1 MKRKFKFLALSSL
14 FVLSSLGVTMLS
26 NHSIAKIASAEESTL
41 FSKKTLYSNNWD
53 NIIANDASELW
64 AVDRTFACEVSTA
77 SVKTVTHN
85 TKKGLEV
92 TLQGNQQIHTLGNLL
107 GDGGLSK
114 CVVGEKYT
122 FQLYIDASLAD
133 GADLAIQ
140 LQFDNW
146 TGVAINNGVVRIF
159 NGATVTRASY
169 ENNIL
174 SFDFI
179 ATSDPSKAYAKIT
192 TGNAQ
197 EGNTVFMDD
206 FLIYQDIKP
215 ANYVVFA
222 NNFDNLEVGAT
233 SAPNVLPAEGSSLNV
248 AQTDNGNKYVR
259 FQGDI
264 TTDLYRKF
272 YLHQL
277 NNTNPN
283 TIQSDNRYR
292 LSFDVIGD
300 GWDEFS
306 INLDES
312 HFAAGFNKETLT
324 SISDFTNVHKASM
337 INRHVTF
344 EYTPSTSYNEKFY
357 MNLYFVIKGYENSQ
371 LDFGIDNIQIEKMNI
386 IPDTNV
392 FANNFDN
399 LETGATS
406 APNVLPAEGSSLN
419 VAQTDNGNKYVR
431 FQGDITTDLYRKF
444 YLHQLNNTNP
454 NTIQSDNRY
463 RLSFDVIG
471 DGWDEF
477 SINLDES
484 HFAAGF
490 NKETLTSISDFTNV
504 HKASMINRHVTF
516 EYTPSTS
523 YNEKFYMNLYFVIKG
538 YENSQLDFGID
549 NIQIDLVGS
558 MPVFDAVDTIKIET
572 NGDITSLLNATL
584 TYPNGD
590 VREVTEKEMRY
601 DLSSIDLTT
610 AGDHYLYTYIVDEMG
625 YRYEDAV
632 RVHVHGWKEKTVITA
647 PTYFESGTSVFECSC
662 GDTKTMEVPP
672 LVGHVVEF
680 VNEWHTLRVN
690 GSICE
695 MLEPANVDKL
705 NKMIAKY
712 ESYSDDEKAAIAS
725 ATDIEGVT
733 IGETIE
739 YLKTLLNY
747 KETEKSDSRSV
758 IITAIDNNQAN
769 VIVLFTILGFIP
781 IVCYIVAL
789 KKKKAN

>member
-26 NHSIAKIASAEESTL
+26 NHSVAKIASAEESTL

-92 TLQGNQQIHTLGNLL
+92 TLQGNEQYHTLGNLL

-222 NNFDNLEVGAT
+222 NDFDNLEVGAT
-233 SAPNVLPAEGSSLNV
+233 SVPNILPAKSSLNV
-248 AQTDNGNKYVR
+248 AQTANGNKYIR
-259 FQGDI
+259 FQGDV
-264 TTDLYRKF
+264 TTDLDRTF

-277 NNTNPN
+277 NDTNPN

-306 INLDES
+306 INLDEA
-312 HFAAGFNKETLT
+312 HFAARFNKDTLT
-324 SISDFTNVHKASM
+324 SISDFANVHKASM
-337 INRHVTF
+337 INRHVTL
-344 EYTPSTSYNEKFY
+344 EYTPSTSYN
-357 MNLYFVIKGYENSQ
+357 
-371 LDFGIDNIQIEKMNI
+371 
-386 IPDTNV
+386 
-392 FANNFDN
+392 
-399 LETGATS
+399 
-406 APNVLPAEGSSLN
+406 PN
-419 VAQTDNGNKYVR
+419 Y
-431 FQGDITTDLYRKF
+431 
-444 YLHQLNNTNP
+444 
-454 NTIQSDNRY
+454 
-463 RLSFDVIG
+463 
-471 DGWDEF
+471 
-477 SINLDES
+477 
-484 HFAAGF
+484 
-490 NKETLTSISDFTNV
+490 
-504 HKASMINRHVTF
+504 
-516 EYTPSTS
+516 
-523 YNEKFYMNLYFVIKG
+523 YMNLYFVIKG

-584 TYPNGD
+584 TYLNGD

-712 ESYSDDEKAAIAS
+712 ESYSDDERAAIAS

-769 VIVLFTILGFIP
+769 VIVLFAILGFIP
-781 IVCYIVAL
+781 IVYYIIAL

>member
-14 FVLSSLGVTMLS
+14 FILSSLGVTMLS
-26 NHSIAKIASAEESTL
+26 NHSIAKIATAEESTL

-53 NIIANDASELW
+53 NITANDASELW

-92 TLQGNQQIHTLGNLL
+92 TLQGNQQYHTLGNLL

-222 NNFDNLEVGAT
+222 NDFDNLEAGAT
-233 SAPNVLPAEGSSLNV
+233 SVPNILPSNSSLNV

-264 TTDLYRKF
+264 TTDLYRNF

-312 HFAAGFNKETLT
+312 HFAAGFNKDTLT

-337 INRHVTF
+337 INRHVTL
-344 EYTPSTSYNEKFY
+344 EYTPSTSYNQNY
-357 MNLYFVIKGYENSQ
+357 
-371 LDFGIDNIQIEKMNI
+371 
-386 IPDTNV
+386 
-392 FANNFDN
+392 
-399 LETGATS
+399 
-406 APNVLPAEGSSLN
+406 
-419 VAQTDNGNKYVR
+419 
-431 FQGDITTDLYRKF
+431 
-444 YLHQLNNTNP
+444 
-454 NTIQSDNRY
+454 
-463 RLSFDVIG
+463 
-471 DGWDEF
+471 
-477 SINLDES
+477 
-484 HFAAGF
+484 
-490 NKETLTSISDFTNV
+490 
-504 HKASMINRHVTF
+504 
-516 EYTPSTS
+516 
-523 YNEKFYMNLYFVIKG
+523 YMNLYFVIKG

-558 MPVFDAVDTIKIET
+558 MPVFDAVDTIKVET
-572 NGDITSLLNATL
+572 DGDITSLLNATL

-647 PTYFESGTSVFECSC
+647 PTYFESGTSIFECSC

-680 VNEWHTLRVN
+680 VNEWHSLRVN

-705 NKMIAKY
+705 NEMIAKY
-712 ESYSDDEKAAIAS
+712 ESYSDDERAAIAS

-739 YLKTLLNY
+739 YLKTLLNH

-758 IITAIDNNQAN
+758 IITAIDNNQTN
-769 VIVLFTILGFIP
+769 VIVLFAILGFIP
-781 IVCYIVAL
+781 IGYYVIAL
-789 KKKKAN
+789 KKRKTN

>member
-53 NIIANDASELW
+53 NITANDASELW

-92 TLQGNQQIHTLGNLL
+92 TLQGNQQYHTLGNLL

-159 NGATVTRASY
+159 NGATVTRANY

-222 NNFDNLEVGAT
+222 NDFDNLEVGAT
-233 SAPNVLPAEGSSLNV
+233 SVPNILPSNSSLNV

-259 FQGDI
+259 FQGDV
-264 TTDLYRKF
+264 TTDLYRTF
-272 YLHQL
+272 YLYQL
-277 NNTNPN
+277 NETNPN

-312 HFAAGFNKETLT
+312 HFAAGFNKDTLT

-337 INRHVTF
+337 VNRHVTL
-344 EYTPSTSYNEKFY
+344 EYTPSTSYN
-357 MNLYFVIKGYENSQ
+357 
-371 LDFGIDNIQIEKMNI
+371 
-386 IPDTNV
+386 
-392 FANNFDN
+392 
-399 LETGATS
+399 
-406 APNVLPAEGSSLN
+406 PN
-419 VAQTDNGNKYVR
+419 Y
-431 FQGDITTDLYRKF
+431 
-444 YLHQLNNTNP
+444 
-454 NTIQSDNRY
+454 
-463 RLSFDVIG
+463 
-471 DGWDEF
+471 
-477 SINLDES
+477 
-484 HFAAGF
+484 
-490 NKETLTSISDFTNV
+490 
-504 HKASMINRHVTF
+504 
-516 EYTPSTS
+516 
-523 YNEKFYMNLYFVIKG
+523 YMNLYFVIKG

-558 MPVFDAVDTIKIET
+558 MPVFDAVDTIKVET
-572 NGDITSLLNATL
+572 DGDITSLLNATL

-610 AGDHYLYTYIVDEMG
+610 AGDHYLYTYIVDEIG

-647 PTYFESGTSVFECSC
+647 PTYFESGTSIFECSC

-672 LVGHVVEF
+672 LVGNVVEF
-680 VNEWHTLRVN
+680 VNEWHSLRVN

-695 MLEPANVDKL
+695 MLEPENVDKL

-712 ESYSDDEKAAIAS
+712 ESYSDDERAAIAS

-739 YLKTLLNY
+739 YLKTLLNH

-758 IITAIDNNQAN
+758 IITAIDNNQTN
-769 VIVLFTILGFIP
+769 VIVLFAILGFIP
-781 IVCYIVAL
+781 IAYYVIAL
-789 KKKKAN
+789 KKRKTN

>member
-14 FVLSSLGVTMLS
+14 FILSSLGVTMLS

-53 NIIANDASELW
+53 NITANDASELW

-92 TLQGNQQIHTLGNLL
+92 TLQGNQQYHTLGNLL

-179 ATSDPSKAYAKIT
+179 ATSDASKAYAKIT

-222 NNFDNLEVGAT
+222 NDFDNLEVGAT
-233 SAPNVLPAEGSSLNV
+233 SVPNILPSNSSLNV

-264 TTDLYRKF
+264 TTDLYRTF
-272 YLHQL
+272 YLYQL
-277 NNTNPN
+277 NETNPN

-337 INRHVTF
+337 INRHVTL
-344 EYTPSTSYNEKFY
+344 EYTPSTSYN
-357 MNLYFVIKGYENSQ
+357 
-371 LDFGIDNIQIEKMNI
+371 
-386 IPDTNV
+386 
-392 FANNFDN
+392 
-399 LETGATS
+399 
-406 APNVLPAEGSSLN
+406 PN
-419 VAQTDNGNKYVR
+419 Y
-431 FQGDITTDLYRKF
+431 
-444 YLHQLNNTNP
+444 
-454 NTIQSDNRY
+454 
-463 RLSFDVIG
+463 
-471 DGWDEF
+471 
-477 SINLDES
+477 
-484 HFAAGF
+484 
-490 NKETLTSISDFTNV
+490 
-504 HKASMINRHVTF
+504 
-516 EYTPSTS
+516 
-523 YNEKFYMNLYFVIKG
+523 YMNLYFVIKG

-558 MPVFDAVDTIKIET
+558 MPVFDAVDTIKVET
-572 NGDITSLLNATL
+572 DGDITSLLNATL

-647 PTYFESGTSVFECSC
+647 PTYFESGTSIFECSC

-672 LVGHVVEF
+672 LVGNVVEF
-680 VNEWHTLRVN
+680 VNEWHSLRVN

-695 MLEPANVDKL
+695 MLEPENVDKL

-712 ESYSDDEKAAIAS
+712 ESYSDDERAAIAS

-739 YLKTLLNY
+739 YLKTLLNH

-758 IITAIDNNQAN
+758 IITAIDNNQTN
-769 VIVLFTILGFIP
+769 VIVLFAILGFIP
-781 IVCYIVAL
+781 IAYYVIAL
-789 KKKKAN
+789 KKRKTN

>member
-26 NHSIAKIASAEESTL
+26 NHPVAKIANAEESTL

-77 SVKTVTHN
+77 SVKTITHN

-233 SAPNVLPAEGSSLNV
+233 SVTNILPAKSSLNV
-248 AQTDNGNKYVR
+248 AQTPNGNKYVR

-264 TTDLYRKF
+264 TTDLYRNF

-306 INLDES
+306 INLDEA
-312 HFAAGFNKETLT
+312 HFAAGFNKDTLT

-337 INRHVTF
+337 VNRHVTL
-344 EYTPSTSYNEKFY
+344 EYTPSTSYNQNY
-357 MNLYFVIKGYENSQ
+357 
-371 LDFGIDNIQIEKMNI
+371 
-386 IPDTNV
+386 
-392 FANNFDN
+392 
-399 LETGATS
+399 
-406 APNVLPAEGSSLN
+406 
-419 VAQTDNGNKYVR
+419 
-431 FQGDITTDLYRKF
+431 
-444 YLHQLNNTNP
+444 
-454 NTIQSDNRY
+454 
-463 RLSFDVIG
+463 
-471 DGWDEF
+471 
-477 SINLDES
+477 
-484 HFAAGF
+484 
-490 NKETLTSISDFTNV
+490 
-504 HKASMINRHVTF
+504 
-516 EYTPSTS
+516 
-523 YNEKFYMNLYFVIKG
+523 YMNLYFVIKG

-558 MPVFDAVDTIKIET
+558 MPVFDAVDTIKVET
-572 NGDITSLLNATL
+572 DGDITSLLNATL

-695 MLEPANVDKL
+695 MLEPGNVDKL

-712 ESYSDDEKAAIAS
+712 ESYSDDERAAIAS

-769 VIVLFTILGFIP
+769 VIVLFAILGFIP
-781 IVCYIVAL
+781 IVYYIVAL

>member
-26 NHSIAKIASAEESTL
+26 NHPVAKIANAEESTL

-64 AVDRTFACEVSTA
+64 AADRTFACEVSTA
-77 SVKTVTHN
+77 SVKTITHN

-92 TLQGNQQIHTLGNLL
+92 TLQGNEQYHTLGNLL

-222 NNFDNLEVGAT
+222 NDFDNLEVGAT
-233 SAPNVLPAEGSSLNV
+233 SVPNILPAKSSLNV
-248 AQTDNGNKYVR
+248 AQTANGNKYVR

-264 TTDLYRKF
+264 TTDLDRNF
-272 YLHQL
+272 YLYQL
-277 NNTNPN
+277 NDTNPN

-312 HFAAGFNKETLT
+312 HFAAGFNKETLI

-337 INRHVTF
+337 VNRHVTL
-344 EYTPSTSYNEKFY
+344 EYTPSTSYNQNY
-357 MNLYFVIKGYENSQ
+357 
-371 LDFGIDNIQIEKMNI
+371 
-386 IPDTNV
+386 
-392 FANNFDN
+392 
-399 LETGATS
+399 
-406 APNVLPAEGSSLN
+406 
-419 VAQTDNGNKYVR
+419 
-431 FQGDITTDLYRKF
+431 
-444 YLHQLNNTNP
+444 
-454 NTIQSDNRY
+454 
-463 RLSFDVIG
+463 
-471 DGWDEF
+471 
-477 SINLDES
+477 
-484 HFAAGF
+484 
-490 NKETLTSISDFTNV
+490 
-504 HKASMINRHVTF
+504 
-516 EYTPSTS
+516 
-523 YNEKFYMNLYFVIKG
+523 YMNLYFVIKG

-549 NIQIDLVGS
+549 NIQIDLLGS

-601 DLSSIDLTT
+601 DLSSIDLAI
-610 AGDHYLYTYIVDEMG
+610 AGDHYLYTHIVDEMG

-712 ESYSDDEKAAIAS
+712 ESYSDDERAAIAS

-769 VIVLFTILGFIP
+769 VIVLFAILGFIP
-781 IVCYIVAL
+781 IVYYIVAL

>member
-14 FVLSSLGVTMLS
+14 FILSSLGVTMLS

-53 NIIANDASELW
+53 NITANDASELW
-64 AVDRTFACEVSTA
+64 ALDRTFACEVSTA

-85 TKKGLEV
+85 TKTGLEV
-92 TLQGNQQIHTLGNLL
+92 TLQGNQQYHTLGNLL

-192 TGNAQ
+192 TENAQ
-197 EGNTVFMDD
+197 ESNTVFMDD

-222 NNFDNLEVGAT
+222 NDFDNLEVGAT
-233 SAPNVLPAEGSSLNV
+233 SVPNILPSNSSLNV

-264 TTDLYRKF
+264 TTDLYRNF
-272 YLHQL
+272 YLYQL
-277 NNTNPN
+277 NDTNPN

-312 HFAAGFNKETLT
+312 HFAAGFNKDTLT

-337 INRHVTF
+337 INRHVTL
-344 EYTPSTSYNEKFY
+344 EYTPSTSYN
-357 MNLYFVIKGYENSQ
+357 
-371 LDFGIDNIQIEKMNI
+371 
-386 IPDTNV
+386 
-392 FANNFDN
+392 AN
-399 LETGATS
+399 
-406 APNVLPAEGSSLN
+406 
-419 VAQTDNGNKYVR
+419 Y
-431 FQGDITTDLYRKF
+431 
-444 YLHQLNNTNP
+444 
-454 NTIQSDNRY
+454 
-463 RLSFDVIG
+463 
-471 DGWDEF
+471 
-477 SINLDES
+477 
-484 HFAAGF
+484 
-490 NKETLTSISDFTNV
+490 
-504 HKASMINRHVTF
+504 
-516 EYTPSTS
+516 
-523 YNEKFYMNLYFVIKG
+523 YMNLYFVIKG

-558 MPVFDAVDTIKIET
+558 MPVFDAVDTIKVET
-572 NGDITSLLNATL
+572 DGDIASLLNATL

-695 MLEPANVDKL
+695 MLEPGNVDKL

-712 ESYSDDEKAAIAS
+712 ESYSDDERAAIAS

-739 YLKTLLNY
+739 YLKTLLNN

-769 VIVLFTILGFIP
+769 VIVLFAILGFIP
-781 IVCYIVAL
+781 IAYYVIAL
-789 KKKKAN
+789 KKRKTN

>member
-14 FVLSSLGVTMLS
+14 FILSSLGVTMLS
-26 NHSIAKIASAEESTL
+26 NHSVAKIASAEESTL

-53 NIIANDASELW
+53 NITANDASELW

-92 TLQGNQQIHTLGNLL
+92 TLQGNQQYHTLGNLL

-222 NNFDNLEVGAT
+222 NDFDKLEVGAT
-233 SAPNVLPAEGSSLNV
+233 SVPNILPANSSLNV

-259 FQGDI
+259 FQGDV
-264 TTDLYRKF
+264 TTDLYRTF
-272 YLHQL
+272 YLYQL
-277 NNTNPN
+277 NETNPN

-312 HFAAGFNKETLT
+312 HFAAGFNKDTLT

-337 INRHVTF
+337 VNRHVTL
-344 EYTPSTSYNEKFY
+344 EYTPSTSYN
-357 MNLYFVIKGYENSQ
+357 
-371 LDFGIDNIQIEKMNI
+371 
-386 IPDTNV
+386 
-392 FANNFDN
+392 AN
-399 LETGATS
+399 
-406 APNVLPAEGSSLN
+406 
-419 VAQTDNGNKYVR
+419 Y
-431 FQGDITTDLYRKF
+431 
-444 YLHQLNNTNP
+444 
-454 NTIQSDNRY
+454 
-463 RLSFDVIG
+463 
-471 DGWDEF
+471 
-477 SINLDES
+477 
-484 HFAAGF
+484 
-490 NKETLTSISDFTNV
+490 
-504 HKASMINRHVTF
+504 
-516 EYTPSTS
+516 
-523 YNEKFYMNLYFVIKG
+523 YMNLYFVIKG

-558 MPVFDAVDTIKIET
+558 MPVFDAVDTIKVET
-572 NGDITSLLNATL
+572 DGDITSLLNATL

-647 PTYFESGTSVFECSC
+647 PTYFESGTSIFECSC

-680 VNEWHTLRVN
+680 VNEWHSLRVN

-712 ESYSDDEKAAIAS
+712 ESYNDDERAAIAS

-739 YLKTLLNY
+739 YLKTLLNH

-758 IITAIDNNQAN
+758 IITAIDNNQTN
-769 VIVLFTILGFIP
+769 VIVLFAILGFIP
-781 IVCYIVAL
+781 IGYYVIAL
-789 KKKKAN
+789 KKRKTN

>member
-14 FVLSSLGVTMLS
+14 FILSSLGVTMLS
-26 NHSIAKIASAEESTL
+26 NHSVAKIASAEESTL

-53 NIIANDASELW
+53 NITANDASELW

-92 TLQGNQQIHTLGNLL
+92 TLQGNQQYHTLGNLL

-146 TGVAINNGVVRIF
+146 TGVAINNGAVRIF

-222 NNFDNLEVGAT
+222 NNFDDLEVGAT

-272 YLHQL
+272 YLHQF
-277 NNTNPN
+277 NDTNPN

-337 INRHVTF
+337 VNRHVTF
-344 EYTPSTSYNEKFY
+344 EYTPSTSYNSAFY
-357 MNLYFVIKGYENSQ
+357 MNLYFVIKGY
-371 LDFGIDNIQIEKMNI
+371 
-386 IPDTNV
+386 
-392 FANNFDN
+392 A
-399 LETGATS
+399 
-406 APNVLPAEGSSLN
+406 
-419 VAQTDNGNKYVR
+419 
-431 FQGDITTDLYRKF
+431 
-444 YLHQLNNTNP
+444 
-454 NTIQSDNRY
+454 
-463 RLSFDVIG
+463 
-471 DGWDEF
+471 
-477 SINLDES
+477 
-484 HFAAGF
+484 
-490 NKETLTSISDFTNV
+490 
-504 HKASMINRHVTF
+504 
-516 EYTPSTS
+516 
-523 YNEKFYMNLYFVIKG
+523 
-538 YENSQLDFGID
+538 NSQLDFGID

-558 MPVFDAVDTIKIET
+558 MPVFDAVDTIKVET
-572 NGDITSLLNATL
+572 DRDIASLLNATL

-712 ESYSDDEKAAIAS
+712 ESYNDDERAAIAS

-739 YLKTLLNY
+739 YLKTLLNH

-758 IITAIDNNQAN
+758 IITAIDNNQTN
-769 VIVLFTILGFIP
+769 VIVLFAILGFIP
-781 IVCYIVAL
+781 IVYYIVAL
-789 KKKKAN
+789 KKRKTN

>member
-14 FVLSSLGVTMLS
+14 FILSSLGVTMLS

-53 NIIANDASELW
+53 NITANDASELW

-92 TLQGNQQIHTLGNLL
+92 TLQGNQQYHTLGNLL

-222 NNFDNLEVGAT
+222 NDFDNLEVGAT
-233 SAPNVLPAEGSSLNV
+233 SVPNILPSNSSLNV

-259 FQGDI
+259 FQGDV
-264 TTDLYRKF
+264 TTDLYRTF
-272 YLHQL
+272 YLYQL
-277 NNTNPN
+277 NDTNPN

-312 HFAAGFNKETLT
+312 HFAAGFNKDTLT

-337 INRHVTF
+337 VNRHVTL
-344 EYTPSTSYNEKFY
+344 EYTPSTSYN
-357 MNLYFVIKGYENSQ
+357 
-371 LDFGIDNIQIEKMNI
+371 
-386 IPDTNV
+386 
-392 FANNFDN
+392 AN
-399 LETGATS
+399 
-406 APNVLPAEGSSLN
+406 
-419 VAQTDNGNKYVR
+419 Y
-431 FQGDITTDLYRKF
+431 
-444 YLHQLNNTNP
+444 
-454 NTIQSDNRY
+454 
-463 RLSFDVIG
+463 
-471 DGWDEF
+471 
-477 SINLDES
+477 
-484 HFAAGF
+484 
-490 NKETLTSISDFTNV
+490 
-504 HKASMINRHVTF
+504 
-516 EYTPSTS
+516 
-523 YNEKFYMNLYFVIKG
+523 YMNLYFVIKG

-558 MPVFDAVDTIKIET
+558 MPVFDAVDTIKVET
-572 NGDITSLLNATL
+572 DGDIASLLNATL

-647 PTYFESGTSVFECSC
+647 PTYFESGTSIFECSC

-680 VNEWHTLRVN
+680 VNEWHSLRVN

-695 MLEPANVDKL
+695 MLEPENVDKL

-712 ESYSDDEKAAIAS
+712 ESYNDDERAAIAS

-739 YLKTLLNY
+739 YLKTLLNH

-758 IITAIDNNQAN
+758 IITAIDNNQTN
-769 VIVLFTILGFIP
+769 VIVLFAILGFIP
-781 IVCYIVAL
+781 IVYYVIAL
-789 KKKKAN
+789 KKRKTN

>member
-14 FVLSSLGVTMLS
+14 FILSSLGVTMLS

-53 NIIANDASELW
+53 NITANDASELW

-92 TLQGNQQIHTLGNLL
+92 TLQGNQQYHTLGNLL

-179 ATSDPSKAYAKIT
+179 ATSDASKAYAKIT

-222 NNFDNLEVGAT
+222 NDFDNLEVGAT
-233 SAPNVLPAEGSSLNV
+233 SVPNILPSNSSLNV

-259 FQGDI
+259 FQGDV
-264 TTDLYRKF
+264 TTDLYRTF
-272 YLHQL
+272 YLYQL
-277 NNTNPN
+277 NETNPN

-337 INRHVTF
+337 INRHVTL
-344 EYTPSTSYNEKFY
+344 EYTPSTSYNANYY

-371 LDFGIDNIQIEKMNI
+371 LDFGIDNIQIEKTTI

-399 LETGATS
+399 LEAGATS
-406 APNVLPAEGSSLN
+406 VPNILPSNSSLN

-431 FQGDITTDLYRKF
+431 FQGDITTDLYRNF
-444 YLHQLNNTNP
+444 YLYQLNDTNP

-504 HKASMINRHVTF
+504 HKASMINRHVTL

-523 YNEKFYMNLYFVIKG
+523 YNPNYYMNLYFVIKG

-558 MPVFDAVDTIKIET
+558 MPVFDAVDTIKVET
-572 NGDITSLLNATL
+572 DGDITSLLNATL

-647 PTYFESGTSVFECSC
+647 PTYFESGTSIFECSC

-672 LVGHVVEF
+672 LVGNVVEF
-680 VNEWHTLRVN
+680 VNEWHSLRVN

-695 MLEPANVDKL
+695 MLEPENVDKL

-712 ESYSDDEKAAIAS
+712 ESYSDDERAAIAS

-739 YLKTLLNY
+739 YLKTLLNH

-758 IITAIDNNQAN
+758 IITAIDNNQTN
-769 VIVLFTILGFIP
+769 VIVLFAILGFIP
-781 IVCYIVAL
+781 IAYYVIAL
-789 KKKKAN
+789 KKRKTN

>member
-26 NHSIAKIASAEESTL
+26 NHSVAKIANAEESTL

-92 TLQGNQQIHTLGNLL
+92 TLQGNQQYHTLGNLL

-222 NNFDNLEVGAT
+222 NDFDNLEVGAT
-233 SAPNVLPAEGSSLNV
+233 SVPNILPSNSSLNV
-248 AQTDNGNKYVR
+248 AQTANGNKYVR
-259 FQGDI
+259 FQGDV
-264 TTDLYRKF
+264 TTDLYRNF
-272 YLHQL
+272 YLYQL
-277 NNTNPN
+277 NDTNPN
-283 TIQSDNRYR
+283 IIQSDNRYR

-306 INLDES
+306 INLDEA
-312 HFAAGFNKETLT
+312 HFAAGFNKDTLT

-337 INRHVTF
+337 INRHVTL
-344 EYTPSTSYNEKFY
+344 EYTPSTSYNQNYY

-371 LDFGIDNIQIEKMNI
+371 LDFGIDNIQIEKTTI

-392 FANNFDN
+392 FANNFDT

-406 APNVLPAEGSSLN
+406 VPNILPSNSSLN
-419 VAQTDNGNKYVR
+419 VAQTANGNKYVR
-431 FQGDITTDLYRKF
+431 FQGDVTTDLYRNF
-444 YLHQLNNTNP
+444 YLYQLNDTNP
-454 NTIQSDNRY
+454 NIIQSDNRY

-477 SINLDES
+477 SINLDEA

-490 NKETLTSISDFTNV
+490 NKDTLTSISDFTNV
-504 HKASMINRHVTF
+504 HKASMINRHVTL

-523 YNEKFYMNLYFVIKG
+523 YNQNYYMNLYFVIKG

-549 NIQIDLVGS
+549 NIQIDLLGS

-601 DLSSIDLTT
+601 DLSSIDLAI
-610 AGDHYLYTYIVDEMG
+610 AGDHYLYTHIVDEMG

-712 ESYSDDEKAAIAS
+712 ESYSDDERAAIAS

-769 VIVLFTILGFIP
+769 VIVLFAILGFIP
-781 IVCYIVAL
+781 IVYYIVAL

>member
-14 FVLSSLGVTMLS
+14 FILSSLGVTMLS
-26 NHSIAKIASAEESTL
+26 NHSAAKIASAEESTL

-53 NIIANDASELW
+53 NITANDASELW

-92 TLQGNQQIHTLGNLL
+92 TLQGNQQYHTLGNLL

-222 NNFDNLEVGAT
+222 NDFDNLEVGAT
-233 SAPNVLPAEGSSLNV
+233 SVPNILPSNSSLNV

-259 FQGDI
+259 FQGDV
-264 TTDLYRKF
+264 TTDLYRTF
-272 YLHQL
+272 YLYQL
-277 NNTNPN
+277 NETNPN

-312 HFAAGFNKETLT
+312 HFAAGFNKDTLT

-337 INRHVTF
+337 VNRHVTF
-344 EYTPSTSYNEKFY
+344 EYTPSTSYNQ
-357 MNLYFVIKGYENSQ
+357 N
-371 LDFGIDNIQIEKMNI
+371 
-386 IPDTNV
+386 
-392 FANNFDN
+392 
-399 LETGATS
+399 
-406 APNVLPAEGSSLN
+406 
-419 VAQTDNGNKYVR
+419 
-431 FQGDITTDLYRKF
+431 
-444 YLHQLNNTNP
+444 
-454 NTIQSDNRY
+454 
-463 RLSFDVIG
+463 
-471 DGWDEF
+471 
-477 SINLDES
+477 
-484 HFAAGF
+484 
-490 NKETLTSISDFTNV
+490 
-504 HKASMINRHVTF
+504 
-516 EYTPSTS
+516 
-523 YNEKFYMNLYFVIKG
+523 FYMNLYFVIKG

-558 MPVFDAVDTIKIET
+558 MPVFDAVDTIKVET
-572 NGDITSLLNATL
+572 DGDIASLLNATL

-647 PTYFESGTSVFECSC
+647 PTYFESGTSIFECSC

-672 LVGHVVEF
+672 LVGNVVEF
-680 VNEWHTLRVN
+680 VNEWHSLRVN

-705 NKMIAKY
+705 NEMIAKY
-712 ESYSDDEKAAIAS
+712 ESYSDDERAAIAS

-739 YLKTLLNY
+739 YLKTLLNH

-758 IITAIDNNQAN
+758 IITAIDNNQTN
-769 VIVLFTILGFIP
+769 VIVLFAILGFIP
-781 IVCYIVAL
+781 IVYYVIAL
-789 KKKKAN
+789 KKRKTN

>member
-26 NHSIAKIASAEESTL
+26 NHSVAKIASAEESTL

-53 NIIANDASELW
+53 NITANDASELW

-174 SFDFI
+174 SFDFV

-222 NNFDNLEVGAT
+222 NNFDNLEAGAT

-337 INRHVTF
+337 VNRHVTF
-344 EYTPSTSYNEKFY
+344 EYTPSTSYN
-357 MNLYFVIKGYENSQ
+357 
-371 LDFGIDNIQIEKMNI
+371 
-386 IPDTNV
+386 
-392 FANNFDN
+392 AN
-399 LETGATS
+399 
-406 APNVLPAEGSSLN
+406 
-419 VAQTDNGNKYVR
+419 
-431 FQGDITTDLYRKF
+431 
-444 YLHQLNNTNP
+444 
-454 NTIQSDNRY
+454 
-463 RLSFDVIG
+463 
-471 DGWDEF
+471 
-477 SINLDES
+477 
-484 HFAAGF
+484 
-490 NKETLTSISDFTNV
+490 
-504 HKASMINRHVTF
+504 
-516 EYTPSTS
+516 
-523 YNEKFYMNLYFVIKG
+523 FYMNLYFVIKG

-558 MPVFDAVDTIKIET
+558 MPVFDAVDTIKVET
-572 NGDITSLLNATL
+572 DGDITSLLNATL

-632 RVHVHGWKEKTVITA
+632 RVHVHGWKEKTAITA
-647 PTYFESGTSVFECSC
+647 PTYFESGTSIFECSC

-672 LVGHVVEF
+672 LVGNVVEF
-680 VNEWHTLRVN
+680 VNEWHSLRVN

-695 MLEPANVDKL
+695 MLEPENVDKL

-712 ESYSDDEKAAIAS
+712 ESYSDDERAAIAS

-739 YLKTLLNY
+739 YLKTLLNH

-758 IITAIDNNQAN
+758 IITAIDNNQTN
-769 VIVLFTILGFIP
+769 VIVLFAILGFIP
-781 IVCYIVAL
+781 IVYYVIAL
-789 KKKKAN
+789 KKRKTN

>member
-26 NHSIAKIASAEESTL
+26 NHPVAKIASAEESTL

-92 TLQGNQQIHTLGNLL
+92 TLQGNQQYHTLGNLL

-222 NNFDNLEVGAT
+222 NDFDNLEAGAT
-233 SAPNVLPAEGSSLNV
+233 SVPNILPANSSLNV
-248 AQTDNGNKYVR
+248 AQTTNGNKYVR

-264 TTDLYRKF
+264 TTDLYRTF

-277 NNTNPN
+277 NDTNPN

-312 HFAAGFNKETLT
+312 HFAAGFNKDTLT

-337 INRHVTF
+337 VNRHVTL
-344 EYTPSTSYNEKFY
+344 EYTPSTSYNQNY
-357 MNLYFVIKGYENSQ
+357 
-371 LDFGIDNIQIEKMNI
+371 
-386 IPDTNV
+386 
-392 FANNFDN
+392 
-399 LETGATS
+399 
-406 APNVLPAEGSSLN
+406 
-419 VAQTDNGNKYVR
+419 
-431 FQGDITTDLYRKF
+431 
-444 YLHQLNNTNP
+444 
-454 NTIQSDNRY
+454 
-463 RLSFDVIG
+463 
-471 DGWDEF
+471 
-477 SINLDES
+477 
-484 HFAAGF
+484 
-490 NKETLTSISDFTNV
+490 
-504 HKASMINRHVTF
+504 
-516 EYTPSTS
+516 
-523 YNEKFYMNLYFVIKG
+523 YMNLYFVIKG

-601 DLSSIDLTT
+601 DLSSIDLAT

-695 MLEPANVDKL
+695 MLEPGNVDKL

-712 ESYSDDEKAAIAS
+712 ESYSDDERAAIAS
-725 ATDIEGVT
+725 TTDIEGVT

-739 YLKTLLNY
+739 YLKTLLNH

-758 IITAIDNNQAN
+758 IITAIDNNQTN
-769 VIVLFTILGFIP
+769 VIVLFAILGFIP
-781 IVCYIVAL
+781 VVYYVIAL
-789 KKKKAN
+789 KKRKTN

>member
-26 NHSIAKIASAEESTL
+26 NHSVAKIANAEESTL

-92 TLQGNQQIHTLGNLL
+92 TLQGNQQYHTLGNLL

-222 NNFDNLEVGAT
+222 NDFDNLEVGAT
-233 SAPNVLPAEGSSLNV
+233 SVPNILPSNSSLNV
-248 AQTDNGNKYVR
+248 AQTANGNKYVRFQGDVTTDLYRNFYLYQLNDTNPNIIQSDNRYRLSFDVIGDGWDEFSINLDEAHFAAGFNKDTLTSISDFTNVHKASMINRHVTLEYTPSTSYNQNYYMNLYFVIKGYENSQLDFGIDNIQIEKTTIIPDTNVFANNFDTLETGATSVPNILPSNSSLNVAQTANGNKYVR

-264 TTDLYRKF
+264 TTDLYRNF

-277 NNTNPN
+277 NDTNPN

-306 INLDES
+306 INLDEA
-312 HFAAGFNKETLT
+312 HFAAGFNKDTLT

-337 INRHVTF
+337 VNRHVTL
-344 EYTPSTSYNEKFY
+344 EYTPSTSYNQNY
-357 MNLYFVIKGYENSQ
+357 
-371 LDFGIDNIQIEKMNI
+371 
-386 IPDTNV
+386 
-392 FANNFDN
+392 
-399 LETGATS
+399 
-406 APNVLPAEGSSLN
+406 
-419 VAQTDNGNKYVR
+419 
-431 FQGDITTDLYRKF
+431 
-444 YLHQLNNTNP
+444 
-454 NTIQSDNRY
+454 
-463 RLSFDVIG
+463 
-471 DGWDEF
+471 
-477 SINLDES
+477 
-484 HFAAGF
+484 
-490 NKETLTSISDFTNV
+490 
-504 HKASMINRHVTF
+504 
-516 EYTPSTS
+516 
-523 YNEKFYMNLYFVIKG
+523 YMNLYFVIKG

-549 NIQIDLVGS
+549 NIQIDLLGS

-601 DLSSIDLTT
+601 DLSSIDLAI
-610 AGDHYLYTYIVDEMG
+610 AGDHYLYTHIVDEMG

-712 ESYSDDEKAAIAS
+712 ESYSDDERAAIAS

-769 VIVLFTILGFIP
+769 VIVLFAILGFIP
-781 IVCYIVAL
+781 IVYYIVAL

>member
-26 NHSIAKIASAEESTL
+26 NHSVAKIASAEESTL

-53 NIIANDASELW
+53 NITANDASELW

-222 NNFDNLEVGAT
+222 NNFDNLEAGAT
-233 SAPNVLPAEGSSLNV
+233 SVPNILPSNSSLNV

-264 TTDLYRKF
+264 TTDLYRNF
-272 YLHQL
+272 YLYQL
-277 NNTNPN
+277 NDTNPN

-312 HFAAGFNKETLT
+312 HFAAGFNKDTLT

-337 INRHVTF
+337 VNRHVTF
-344 EYTPSTSYNEKFY
+344 EYTPSTSYNQ
-357 MNLYFVIKGYENSQ
+357 N
-371 LDFGIDNIQIEKMNI
+371 
-386 IPDTNV
+386 
-392 FANNFDN
+392 
-399 LETGATS
+399 
-406 APNVLPAEGSSLN
+406 
-419 VAQTDNGNKYVR
+419 
-431 FQGDITTDLYRKF
+431 
-444 YLHQLNNTNP
+444 
-454 NTIQSDNRY
+454 
-463 RLSFDVIG
+463 
-471 DGWDEF
+471 
-477 SINLDES
+477 
-484 HFAAGF
+484 
-490 NKETLTSISDFTNV
+490 
-504 HKASMINRHVTF
+504 
-516 EYTPSTS
+516 
-523 YNEKFYMNLYFVIKG
+523 FYMNLYFVIKG

-558 MPVFDAVDTIKIET
+558 MPVFDAVDTIKVET
-572 NGDITSLLNATL
+572 DGDITSLLNATL

-632 RVHVHGWKEKTVITA
+632 RVHVHGWKEKAVISA
-647 PTYFESGTSVFECSC
+647 PTYFESGTSIFECSC

-680 VNEWHTLRVN
+680 VNEWHSLRVN

-712 ESYSDDEKAAIAS
+712 ESYNDDERAAIAS

-739 YLKTLLNY
+739 YLKTLLNH

-758 IITAIDNNQAN
+758 IITAIDNNQTN
-769 VIVLFTILGFIP
+769 VIVLFAILGFIP
-781 IVCYIVAL
+781 IVYYVIAL
-789 KKKKAN
+789 KKRKTN

>member
-14 FVLSSLGVTMLS
+14 FVLSSLGVTMLF
-26 NHSIAKIASAEESTL
+26 NHSITKIASAEESTL

-53 NIIANDASELW
+53 NITANDASELW

-92 TLQGNQQIHTLGNLL
+92 TLQGNQQYHTLGNLL

-122 FQLYIDASLAD
+122 FQLYIDASLTD

-146 TGVAINNGVVRIF
+146 TGVAINNGVVKIF

-272 YLHQL
+272 YLHQF
-277 NNTNPN
+277 NDTNPN

-337 INRHVTF
+337 VNRHVTF
-344 EYTPSTSYNEKFY
+344 EYTPSTSYNSAFY
-357 MNLYFVIKGYENSQ
+357 MNLYFVIKGY
-371 LDFGIDNIQIEKMNI
+371 
-386 IPDTNV
+386 
-392 FANNFDN
+392 A
-399 LETGATS
+399 
-406 APNVLPAEGSSLN
+406 
-419 VAQTDNGNKYVR
+419 
-431 FQGDITTDLYRKF
+431 
-444 YLHQLNNTNP
+444 
-454 NTIQSDNRY
+454 
-463 RLSFDVIG
+463 
-471 DGWDEF
+471 
-477 SINLDES
+477 
-484 HFAAGF
+484 
-490 NKETLTSISDFTNV
+490 
-504 HKASMINRHVTF
+504 
-516 EYTPSTS
+516 
-523 YNEKFYMNLYFVIKG
+523 
-538 YENSQLDFGID
+538 NSQLDFGID

-558 MPVFDAVDTIKIET
+558 MPIYDAVDTIKVEIDE
-572 NGDITSLLNATL
+572 DITSLLNATL

-590 VREVTEKEMRY
+590 VREVTKKEMRY

-672 LVGHVVEF
+672 LAGHVVEF

-695 MLEPANVDKL
+695 MLEPENVDKL

-712 ESYSDDEKAAIAS
+712 ESYNDDERAAIAS

-739 YLKTLLNY
+739 YLKTLLNH

-769 VIVLFTILGFIP
+769 VIVLFAILGFIP

>member
-26 NHSIAKIASAEESTL
+26 NHSVAKIANAEESTL

-92 TLQGNQQIHTLGNLL
+92 TLQGNQQNHTLGNLL

-133 GADLAIQ
+133 GADLAIE

-344 EYTPSTSYNEKFY
+344 EYTPSTSYNKDFY
-357 MNLYFVIKGYENSQ
+357 MNLYFVIKGY
-371 LDFGIDNIQIEKMNI
+371 
-386 IPDTNV
+386 
-392 FANNFDN
+392 A
-399 LETGATS
+399 
-406 APNVLPAEGSSLN
+406 
-419 VAQTDNGNKYVR
+419 
-431 FQGDITTDLYRKF
+431 
-444 YLHQLNNTNP
+444 
-454 NTIQSDNRY
+454 
-463 RLSFDVIG
+463 
-471 DGWDEF
+471 
-477 SINLDES
+477 
-484 HFAAGF
+484 
-490 NKETLTSISDFTNV
+490 
-504 HKASMINRHVTF
+504 
-516 EYTPSTS
+516 
-523 YNEKFYMNLYFVIKG
+523 
-538 YENSQLDFGID
+538 NSQLDFGID

-558 MPVFDAVDTIKIET
+558 MPVFDAVDTIKVET
-572 NGDITSLLNATL
+572 DGDITSLLNATL

-769 VIVLFTILGFIP
+769 VIVLFAILGFIP
-781 IVCYIVAL
+781 IVYYIVAL

>member
-26 NHSIAKIASAEESTL
+26 NHSVAKIASAEESTL

-53 NIIANDASELW
+53 NITANDASELW

-92 TLQGNQQIHTLGNLL
+92 TLQGNQQYHTLGNLL

-192 TGNAQ
+192 TENAQ

-222 NNFDNLEVGAT
+222 NDFDNLEVGAT
-233 SAPNVLPAEGSSLNV
+233 SVPNILPSNSSLNV

-264 TTDLYRKF
+264 TTDLYRNF
-272 YLHQL
+272 YLYQL
-277 NNTNPN
+277 NDTNPN

-312 HFAAGFNKETLT
+312 HFAAGFNKDTLT

-337 INRHVTF
+337 VNRHVTL
-344 EYTPSTSYNEKFY
+344 EYTPSTSYN
-357 MNLYFVIKGYENSQ
+357 
-371 LDFGIDNIQIEKMNI
+371 
-386 IPDTNV
+386 
-392 FANNFDN
+392 AN
-399 LETGATS
+399 
-406 APNVLPAEGSSLN
+406 
-419 VAQTDNGNKYVR
+419 Y
-431 FQGDITTDLYRKF
+431 
-444 YLHQLNNTNP
+444 
-454 NTIQSDNRY
+454 
-463 RLSFDVIG
+463 
-471 DGWDEF
+471 
-477 SINLDES
+477 
-484 HFAAGF
+484 
-490 NKETLTSISDFTNV
+490 
-504 HKASMINRHVTF
+504 
-516 EYTPSTS
+516 
-523 YNEKFYMNLYFVIKG
+523 YMNLYFVIKG

-558 MPVFDAVDTIKIET
+558 MPVFDAVDTIKVET
-572 NGDITSLLNATL
+572 DGDITSLLNATL

-647 PTYFESGTSVFECSC
+647 PTYFESGTSIFECSC

-672 LVGHVVEF
+672 LVGNVVEF
-680 VNEWHTLRVN
+680 VNEWHSLRVN

-695 MLEPANVDKL
+695 MLEPENVDKL
-705 NKMIAKY
+705 NEMIAKY
-712 ESYSDDEKAAIAS
+712 ESYSDDERAAIAS

-739 YLKTLLNY
+739 YLKTLLNH

-758 IITAIDNNQAN
+758 IITAIDNNQTN
-769 VIVLFTILGFIP
+769 VIVLFAILGFIP
-781 IVCYIVAL
+781 VVYYVIAL
-789 KKKKAN
+789 KKRKTN

>member
-1 MKRKFKFLALSSL
+1 MDF
-14 FVLSSLGVTMLS
+14 G
-26 NHSIAKIASAEESTL
+26 I
-41 FSKKTLYSNNWD
+41 D
-53 NIIANDASELW
+53 NIQIE
-64 AVDRTFACEVSTA
+64 
-77 SVKTVTHN
+77 KTTIIPDTN
-85 TKKGLEV
+85 
-92 TLQGNQQIHTLGNLL
+92 
-107 GDGGLSK
+107 
-114 CVVGEKYT
+114 
-122 FQLYIDASLAD
+122 
-133 GADLAIQ
+133 
-140 LQFDNW
+140 
-146 TGVAINNGVVRIF
+146 
-159 NGATVTRASY
+159 
-169 ENNIL
+169 
-174 SFDFI
+174 
-179 ATSDPSKAYAKIT
+179 
-192 TGNAQ
+192 
-197 EGNTVFMDD
+197 
-206 FLIYQDIKP
+206 
-215 ANYVVFA
+215 VFA
-222 NNFDNLEVGAT
+222 NNFDNLEAGAT
-233 SAPNVLPAEGSSLNV
+233 SVPNILPANSSLNV
-248 AQTDNGNKYVR
+248 AQTANGNKYVR

-264 TTDLYRKF
+264 TTDLYRNF
-272 YLHQL
+272 YLYQL
-277 NNTNPN
+277 NDTNPN

-312 HFAAGFNKETLT
+312 HFAAGFNKDTLT

-337 INRHVTF
+337 VNRHVTF
-344 EYTPSTSYNEKFY
+344 EYTPSTSYNQNY
-357 MNLYFVIKGYENSQ
+357 
-371 LDFGIDNIQIEKMNI
+371 
-386 IPDTNV
+386 
-392 FANNFDN
+392 
-399 LETGATS
+399 
-406 APNVLPAEGSSLN
+406 
-419 VAQTDNGNKYVR
+419 
-431 FQGDITTDLYRKF
+431 
-444 YLHQLNNTNP
+444 
-454 NTIQSDNRY
+454 
-463 RLSFDVIG
+463 
-471 DGWDEF
+471 
-477 SINLDES
+477 
-484 HFAAGF
+484 
-490 NKETLTSISDFTNV
+490 
-504 HKASMINRHVTF
+504 
-516 EYTPSTS
+516 
-523 YNEKFYMNLYFVIKG
+523 YMNLYFVIKG

-558 MPVFDAVDTIKIET
+558 MPIFDAVDTIKIET

-625 YRYEDAV
+625 YRYEDEV

-647 PTYFESGTSVFECSC
+647 PTYFESGTSLFECSC

-712 ESYSDDEKAAIAS
+712 ESYSDDERAAIAS

-769 VIVLFTILGFIP
+769 VIVLFAILGFIP
-781 IVCYIVAL
+781 IVYYIVAL

>member
-26 NHSIAKIASAEESTL
+26 NHSVAKIANAEESTL

-77 SVKTVTHN
+77 SVKTITHN

-92 TLQGNQQIHTLGNLL
+92 TLQGNQQYHTLGNLL

-159 NGATVTRASY
+159 NGATVTRANY

-179 ATSDPSKAYAKIT
+179 ATSDPNKAYAKIT

-233 SAPNVLPAEGSSLNV
+233 SVPNILPSNSSLNV

-264 TTDLYRKF
+264 TTDLYRTF
-272 YLHQL
+272 YLYQL
-277 NNTNPN
+277 NDTNPN

-312 HFAAGFNKETLT
+312 HFAAGFNKDTLT

-337 INRHVTF
+337 VNKHVTL
-344 EYTPSTSYNEKFY
+344 EYTPSTSYN
-357 MNLYFVIKGYENSQ
+357 
-371 LDFGIDNIQIEKMNI
+371 
-386 IPDTNV
+386 
-392 FANNFDN
+392 AN
-399 LETGATS
+399 
-406 APNVLPAEGSSLN
+406 
-419 VAQTDNGNKYVR
+419 Y
-431 FQGDITTDLYRKF
+431 
-444 YLHQLNNTNP
+444 
-454 NTIQSDNRY
+454 
-463 RLSFDVIG
+463 
-471 DGWDEF
+471 
-477 SINLDES
+477 
-484 HFAAGF
+484 
-490 NKETLTSISDFTNV
+490 
-504 HKASMINRHVTF
+504 
-516 EYTPSTS
+516 
-523 YNEKFYMNLYFVIKG
+523 YMNLYFVIKG

-558 MPVFDAVDTIKIET
+558 MPVFDAVDTIKVET
-572 NGDITSLLNATL
+572 DGDIVSLLNATL

-662 GDTKTMEVPP
+662 GDTKTMAVPP

-712 ESYSDDEKAAIAS
+712 ESYSDDERAAIAS

-769 VIVLFTILGFIP
+769 VIVLFAILGFIP
-781 IVCYIVAL
+781 IVYYIVAL

>member
-26 NHSIAKIASAEESTL
+26 NHSIAKIATAEESTL

-53 NIIANDASELW
+53 NITANDASELW

-92 TLQGNQQIHTLGNLL
+92 TLQGNQQYHTLGNLL
-107 GDGGLSK
+107 GEGGLSK

-122 FQLYIDASLAD
+122 FELYIDASLAD

-179 ATSDPSKAYAKIT
+179 ATSDASKAYAKIT

-222 NNFDNLEVGAT
+222 NDFDNLEVGAT
-233 SAPNVLPAEGSSLNV
+233 SVPNILPSNSSLNV

-259 FQGDI
+259 FQGDV
-264 TTDLYRKF
+264 TTDLYRNF
-272 YLHQL
+272 YLYQL
-277 NNTNPN
+277 NETNPN

-337 INRHVTF
+337 VNRHVTL
-344 EYTPSTSYNEKFY
+344 EYTPSTSYN
-357 MNLYFVIKGYENSQ
+357 
-371 LDFGIDNIQIEKMNI
+371 
-386 IPDTNV
+386 
-392 FANNFDN
+392 AN
-399 LETGATS
+399 
-406 APNVLPAEGSSLN
+406 
-419 VAQTDNGNKYVR
+419 Y
-431 FQGDITTDLYRKF
+431 
-444 YLHQLNNTNP
+444 
-454 NTIQSDNRY
+454 
-463 RLSFDVIG
+463 
-471 DGWDEF
+471 
-477 SINLDES
+477 
-484 HFAAGF
+484 
-490 NKETLTSISDFTNV
+490 
-504 HKASMINRHVTF
+504 
-516 EYTPSTS
+516 
-523 YNEKFYMNLYFVIKG
+523 YMNLYFVIKG

-558 MPVFDAVDTIKIET
+558 MPVFDAVDTIKVET
-572 NGDITSLLNATL
+572 DGDITSLLNATL

-647 PTYFESGTSVFECSC
+647 PTYFESGTSIFECSC

-680 VNEWHTLRVN
+680 VNEWHSLRVN

-705 NKMIAKY
+705 NEMIAKY
-712 ESYSDDEKAAIAS
+712 ESYSDDERAAIAS

-739 YLKTLLNY
+739 YLKTLLNH

-758 IITAIDNNQAN
+758 IITAIDNNQTN
-769 VIVLFTILGFIP
+769 VIVLFAILGFIP
-781 IVCYIVAL
+781 IVYYVIAL
-789 KKKKAN
+789 KKRKTN

>member
-26 NHSIAKIASAEESTL
+26 NHPVAKIASAEESTL

-92 TLQGNQQIHTLGNLL
+92 TLQGNQQYHTLGNLL

-222 NNFDNLEVGAT
+222 NDFDNLEAGAT
-233 SAPNVLPAEGSSLNV
+233 SVPNILPANSSLNV
-248 AQTDNGNKYVR
+248 AQTTNGNKYVR

-264 TTDLYRKF
+264 TTDLYRNF
-272 YLHQL
+272 YLYQL
-277 NNTNPN
+277 NDTNPN

-337 INRHVTF
+337 VNRHVTL
-344 EYTPSTSYNEKFY
+344 EYTPSTSYN
-357 MNLYFVIKGYENSQ
+357 
-371 LDFGIDNIQIEKMNI
+371 
-386 IPDTNV
+386 
-392 FANNFDN
+392 AN
-399 LETGATS
+399 
-406 APNVLPAEGSSLN
+406 
-419 VAQTDNGNKYVR
+419 Y
-431 FQGDITTDLYRKF
+431 
-444 YLHQLNNTNP
+444 
-454 NTIQSDNRY
+454 
-463 RLSFDVIG
+463 
-471 DGWDEF
+471 
-477 SINLDES
+477 
-484 HFAAGF
+484 
-490 NKETLTSISDFTNV
+490 
-504 HKASMINRHVTF
+504 
-516 EYTPSTS
+516 
-523 YNEKFYMNLYFVIKG
+523 YMNLYFVIKG

-558 MPVFDAVDTIKIET
+558 MPVFDAVDTIKVET
-572 NGDITSLLNATL
+572 DGDIVSLLNATL

-632 RVHVHGWKEKTVITA
+632 RVHVHSWKEKTVITA

-680 VNEWHTLRVN
+680 VNEWHSLRVN

-695 MLEPANVDKL
+695 MLEPENVDKL

-712 ESYSDDEKAAIAS
+712 ESYSDDERAAIAS

-739 YLKTLLNY
+739 YLKTLLNH

-758 IITAIDNNQAN
+758 IITAIDNNQTN
-769 VIVLFTILGFIP
+769 VIVLFAILGFIP
-781 IVCYIVAL
+781 IVYYVIAL
-789 KKKKAN
+789 KKRKTN

>member
-14 FVLSSLGVTMLS
+14 FILSSLGVTMLS
-26 NHSIAKIASAEESTL
+26 NHSVAKIASAEESTL

-53 NIIANDASELW
+53 NITANDASELW

-92 TLQGNQQIHTLGNLL
+92 TLQGNQQYHTLGNLL

-146 TGVAINNGVVRIF
+146 TGVAINNGAVRIF

-312 HFAAGFNKETLT
+312 HFAAGFNKDTLT
-324 SISDFTNVHKASM
+324 SISDFANVHKASM

-344 EYTPSTSYNEKFY
+344 EYTPSTSYNSAFY
-357 MNLYFVIKGYENSQ
+357 MNLYFVIKGY
-371 LDFGIDNIQIEKMNI
+371 
-386 IPDTNV
+386 
-392 FANNFDN
+392 A
-399 LETGATS
+399 
-406 APNVLPAEGSSLN
+406 
-419 VAQTDNGNKYVR
+419 
-431 FQGDITTDLYRKF
+431 
-444 YLHQLNNTNP
+444 
-454 NTIQSDNRY
+454 
-463 RLSFDVIG
+463 
-471 DGWDEF
+471 
-477 SINLDES
+477 
-484 HFAAGF
+484 
-490 NKETLTSISDFTNV
+490 
-504 HKASMINRHVTF
+504 
-516 EYTPSTS
+516 
-523 YNEKFYMNLYFVIKG
+523 
-538 YENSQLDFGID
+538 NSQLDFGID

-558 MPVFDAVDTIKIET
+558 MPVFDAVDTIKVET
-572 NGDITSLLNATL
+572 DRDIASLLNATL

-712 ESYSDDEKAAIAS
+712 ESYNDDERAAIAS

-739 YLKTLLNY
+739 YLKTLLNH

-758 IITAIDNNQAN
+758 IITAIDNNQTN
-769 VIVLFTILGFIP
+769 VIVLFALLGFIP
-781 IVCYIVAL
+781 IVYYIVAL
-789 KKKKAN
+789 KKRKTN

>member
-26 NHSIAKIASAEESTL
+26 NHSVAKIASAEESTL

-92 TLQGNQQIHTLGNLL
+92 TLQGNQQYHTLGNLL

-140 LQFDNW
+140 LLFDNW
-146 TGVAINNGVVRIF
+146 TGVAINNGAVRIF

-222 NNFDNLEVGAT
+222 NDFDNLEAGAT
-233 SAPNVLPAEGSSLNV
+233 SVPNILPAKSSLNV
-248 AQTDNGNKYVR
+248 AQTANGNKYVR

-264 TTDLYRKF
+264 TTDLYRNF
-272 YLHQL
+272 YLYQL
-277 NNTNPN
+277 NDTNPN

-312 HFAAGFNKETLT
+312 HFAAGFNKDKLT

-337 INRHVTF
+337 VNRHVTF
-344 EYTPSTSYNEKFY
+344 EYTPSTSYNQNY
-357 MNLYFVIKGYENSQ
+357 
-371 LDFGIDNIQIEKMNI
+371 
-386 IPDTNV
+386 
-392 FANNFDN
+392 
-399 LETGATS
+399 
-406 APNVLPAEGSSLN
+406 
-419 VAQTDNGNKYVR
+419 
-431 FQGDITTDLYRKF
+431 
-444 YLHQLNNTNP
+444 
-454 NTIQSDNRY
+454 
-463 RLSFDVIG
+463 
-471 DGWDEF
+471 
-477 SINLDES
+477 
-484 HFAAGF
+484 
-490 NKETLTSISDFTNV
+490 
-504 HKASMINRHVTF
+504 
-516 EYTPSTS
+516 
-523 YNEKFYMNLYFVIKG
+523 YMNLYFVIKG

-601 DLSSIDLTT
+601 DLSSIDLAT
-610 AGDHYLYTYIVDEMG
+610 AGDHYLYTYVVDEMG

-769 VIVLFTILGFIP
+769 VIVLFAILGFIP
-781 IVCYIVAL
+781 IVYYIVAL

>member
-26 NHSIAKIASAEESTL
+26 NHSVAKIASAEESTL

-312 HFAAGFNKETLT
+312 HFAAGFNKDTLT

-344 EYTPSTSYNEKFY
+344 EYTPSTSYNKDFY
-357 MNLYFVIKGYENSQ
+357 MNLYFVIKGY
-371 LDFGIDNIQIEKMNI
+371 
-386 IPDTNV
+386 
-392 FANNFDN
+392 A
-399 LETGATS
+399 
-406 APNVLPAEGSSLN
+406 
-419 VAQTDNGNKYVR
+419 
-431 FQGDITTDLYRKF
+431 
-444 YLHQLNNTNP
+444 
-454 NTIQSDNRY
+454 
-463 RLSFDVIG
+463 
-471 DGWDEF
+471 
-477 SINLDES
+477 
-484 HFAAGF
+484 
-490 NKETLTSISDFTNV
+490 
-504 HKASMINRHVTF
+504 
-516 EYTPSTS
+516 
-523 YNEKFYMNLYFVIKG
+523 
-538 YENSQLDFGID
+538 NSQLDFGID

-601 DLSSIDLTT
+601 DLSSIDLAI

-712 ESYSDDEKAAIAS
+712 ESYSDDERAAIAS

-769 VIVLFTILGFIP
+769 VIVLFAILGFIP
-781 IVCYIVAL
+781 IVYYIVAL

>member
-26 NHSIAKIASAEESTL
+26 NHPVAKIANAEESTL

-77 SVKTVTHN
+77 SVKTITHN

-222 NNFDNLEVGAT
+222 NNFDNLEAGAT
-233 SAPNVLPAEGSSLNV
+233 SVPNILPANSSLNV
-248 AQTDNGNKYVR
+248 AQTANGNKYVR

-264 TTDLYRKF
+264 TTDLYRNF
-272 YLHQL
+272 YLYQL
-277 NNTNPN
+277 NDTNPN

-292 LSFDVIGD
+292 LSFNVIGD

-312 HFAAGFNKETLT
+312 HFAAGFNKDTLT

-337 INRHVTF
+337 VNRHVTL
-344 EYTPSTSYNEKFY
+344 EYTPSTSYNQNY
-357 MNLYFVIKGYENSQ
+357 
-371 LDFGIDNIQIEKMNI
+371 
-386 IPDTNV
+386 
-392 FANNFDN
+392 
-399 LETGATS
+399 
-406 APNVLPAEGSSLN
+406 
-419 VAQTDNGNKYVR
+419 
-431 FQGDITTDLYRKF
+431 
-444 YLHQLNNTNP
+444 
-454 NTIQSDNRY
+454 
-463 RLSFDVIG
+463 
-471 DGWDEF
+471 
-477 SINLDES
+477 
-484 HFAAGF
+484 
-490 NKETLTSISDFTNV
+490 
-504 HKASMINRHVTF
+504 
-516 EYTPSTS
+516 
-523 YNEKFYMNLYFVIKG
+523 YMNLYFVIKG

-572 NGDITSLLNATL
+572 DGDITSLLNATL

-601 DLSSIDLTT
+601 DLSSIDLAT
-610 AGDHYLYTYIVDEMG
+610 AGNHYLYTYIVDEMG

-712 ESYSDDEKAAIAS
+712 ESYSDDERAAIAS

-769 VIVLFTILGFIP
+769 VIVLFAILGFIP
-781 IVCYIVAL
+781 IVYYIVAL

>member
-1 MKRKFKFLALSSL
+1 MIMKRKFKFLALSSL

-26 NHSIAKIASAEESTL
+26 NHSVAKIANAEESTL

-272 YLHQL
+272 YLYQL
-277 NNTNPN
+277 NDTNPN

-344 EYTPSTSYNEKFY
+344 EYTPSTSYNKDFY
-357 MNLYFVIKGYENSQ
+357 MNLYFVIKGY
-371 LDFGIDNIQIEKMNI
+371 
-386 IPDTNV
+386 
-392 FANNFDN
+392 A
-399 LETGATS
+399 
-406 APNVLPAEGSSLN
+406 
-419 VAQTDNGNKYVR
+419 
-431 FQGDITTDLYRKF
+431 
-444 YLHQLNNTNP
+444 
-454 NTIQSDNRY
+454 
-463 RLSFDVIG
+463 
-471 DGWDEF
+471 
-477 SINLDES
+477 
-484 HFAAGF
+484 
-490 NKETLTSISDFTNV
+490 
-504 HKASMINRHVTF
+504 
-516 EYTPSTS
+516 
-523 YNEKFYMNLYFVIKG
+523 
-538 YENSQLDFGID
+538 NSQLDFGID

-601 DLSSIDLTT
+601 DLSSIDLAI

-712 ESYSDDEKAAIAS
+712 ESYSDDERAAIAS

-769 VIVLFTILGFIP
+769 VIVLFAILGFIP
-781 IVCYIVAL
+781 IVYYIVAL

>member
-26 NHSIAKIASAEESTL
+26 NHPVAKIANAEESTL

-77 SVKTVTHN
+77 SVKTITHN

-222 NNFDNLEVGAT
+222 NNFDNLEAGAT
-233 SAPNVLPAEGSSLNV
+233 SVPNILPVKSSLNV
-248 AQTDNGNKYVR
+248 AQTANGNKYVR

-264 TTDLYRKF
+264 TTDLYRNF

-277 NNTNPN
+277 NDTNPN

-312 HFAAGFNKETLT
+312 HFAAGFNKDKLT
-324 SISDFTNVHKASM
+324 SISDFKNVHKASM
-337 INRHVTF
+337 VNRHVTF
-344 EYTPSTSYNEKFY
+344 EYTPSTSY
-357 MNLYFVIKGYENSQ
+357 SQ
-371 LDFGIDNIQIEKMNI
+371 N
-386 IPDTNV
+386 
-392 FANNFDN
+392 
-399 LETGATS
+399 
-406 APNVLPAEGSSLN
+406 
-419 VAQTDNGNKYVR
+419 
-431 FQGDITTDLYRKF
+431 
-444 YLHQLNNTNP
+444 
-454 NTIQSDNRY
+454 
-463 RLSFDVIG
+463 
-471 DGWDEF
+471 
-477 SINLDES
+477 
-484 HFAAGF
+484 
-490 NKETLTSISDFTNV
+490 
-504 HKASMINRHVTF
+504 
-516 EYTPSTS
+516 
-523 YNEKFYMNLYFVIKG
+523 FYMNLYFVIKG

-601 DLSSIDLTT
+601 DLSSIDLAT

-712 ESYSDDEKAAIAS
+712 ESYSDDERAAIAS

-739 YLKTLLNY
+739 YLKALLNH

-758 IITAIDNNQAN
+758 IITAIDNNQTN
-769 VIVLFTILGFIP
+769 VIVLFSILGFIP
-781 IVCYIVAL
+781 IVYYVIAL
-789 KKKKAN
+789 KKRKTN

>member
-26 NHSIAKIASAEESTL
+26 NHSVAKIASAEESTL

-53 NIIANDASELW
+53 NITANDASELW

-92 TLQGNQQIHTLGNLL
+92 TLQGNQQYHTLGNLL

-114 CVVGEKYT
+114 CVAGEKYT

-146 TGVAINNGVVRIF
+146 TGVAINNGVVKIF

-192 TGNAQ
+192 TENAQ

-222 NNFDNLEVGAT
+222 NDFDNLEVGAT
-233 SAPNVLPAEGSSLNV
+233 SVPNILPANSSLNV

-264 TTDLYRKF
+264 TTDLYRNF
-272 YLHQL
+272 YLYQL
-277 NNTNPN
+277 NDTNPN

-312 HFAAGFNKETLT
+312 HFAAGFNKDTLT

-337 INRHVTF
+337 VNRHVTL
-344 EYTPSTSYNEKFY
+344 EYTPSTSYN
-357 MNLYFVIKGYENSQ
+357 
-371 LDFGIDNIQIEKMNI
+371 
-386 IPDTNV
+386 
-392 FANNFDN
+392 AN
-399 LETGATS
+399 
-406 APNVLPAEGSSLN
+406 
-419 VAQTDNGNKYVR
+419 Y
-431 FQGDITTDLYRKF
+431 
-444 YLHQLNNTNP
+444 
-454 NTIQSDNRY
+454 
-463 RLSFDVIG
+463 
-471 DGWDEF
+471 
-477 SINLDES
+477 
-484 HFAAGF
+484 
-490 NKETLTSISDFTNV
+490 
-504 HKASMINRHVTF
+504 
-516 EYTPSTS
+516 
-523 YNEKFYMNLYFVIKG
+523 YMNLYFVIKG

-558 MPVFDAVDTIKIET
+558 MPVFDAVDIIKVET
-572 NGDITSLLNATL
+572 DGDITSLLNATL

-632 RVHVHGWKEKTVITA
+632 RVHVHGWKEKIVITA
-647 PTYFESGTSVFECSC
+647 PTYFESGTSIFECSC

-680 VNEWHTLRVN
+680 VNEWRSLRVN

-705 NKMIAKY
+705 NEMIAKY
-712 ESYSDDEKAAIAS
+712 ESYSDDERAAIAS

-739 YLKTLLNY
+739 YLKTLLNH

-758 IITAIDNNQAN
+758 IITAIDNNQTN
-769 VIVLFTILGFIP
+769 VIVLFAILGFIP
-781 IVCYIVAL
+781 VVYYVIAL
-789 KKKKAN
+789 KKRKTN

>member
-26 NHSIAKIASAEESTL
+26 NHSVAKIASAEESTL

-53 NIIANDASELW
+53 NITANDASELW

-233 SAPNVLPAEGSSLNV
+233 SVPNILPSKSSLNV

-264 TTDLYRKF
+264 TTDLYRNF
-272 YLHQL
+272 YLYQL
-277 NNTNPN
+277 NDTNPN

-337 INRHVTF
+337 VNRHVTL
-344 EYTPSTSYNEKFY
+344 EYTPSTSYN
-357 MNLYFVIKGYENSQ
+357 
-371 LDFGIDNIQIEKMNI
+371 
-386 IPDTNV
+386 
-392 FANNFDN
+392 
-399 LETGATS
+399 
-406 APNVLPAEGSSLN
+406 PN
-419 VAQTDNGNKYVR
+419 Y
-431 FQGDITTDLYRKF
+431 
-444 YLHQLNNTNP
+444 
-454 NTIQSDNRY
+454 
-463 RLSFDVIG
+463 
-471 DGWDEF
+471 
-477 SINLDES
+477 
-484 HFAAGF
+484 
-490 NKETLTSISDFTNV
+490 
-504 HKASMINRHVTF
+504 
-516 EYTPSTS
+516 
-523 YNEKFYMNLYFVIKG
+523 YMNLYFVIKG

-558 MPVFDAVDTIKIET
+558 MPVFDAVDTIKVET
-572 NGDITSLLNATL
+572 DGDITSLLNATL

-590 VREVTEKEMRY
+590 VREVTEKEMKY

-647 PTYFESGTSVFECSC
+647 PTYFESGTSIFECSC

-680 VNEWHTLRVN
+680 VNEWHSLRVN

-712 ESYSDDEKAAIAS
+712 ESYSDDERAAIAS

-739 YLKTLLNY
+739 YLKTLLNH

-758 IITAIDNNQAN
+758 IITAIDNNQTN
-769 VIVLFTILGFIP
+769 VIVLFAILGFIP
-781 IVCYIVAL
+781 IGYYVIAL
-789 KKKKAN
+789 KKRKTN

>member
-26 NHSIAKIASAEESTL
+26 NHPVAKIANAEESTL

-77 SVKTVTHN
+77 SVKTITHN

-222 NNFDNLEVGAT
+222 NNFDNLETGAT

-264 TTDLYRKF
+264 TTDLHRKF

-337 INRHVTF
+337 VNRHVTF
-344 EYTPSTSYNEKFY
+344 EYTPSTSYN
-357 MNLYFVIKGYENSQ
+357 
-371 LDFGIDNIQIEKMNI
+371 
-386 IPDTNV
+386 
-392 FANNFDN
+392 AN
-399 LETGATS
+399 
-406 APNVLPAEGSSLN
+406 
-419 VAQTDNGNKYVR
+419 Y
-431 FQGDITTDLYRKF
+431 
-444 YLHQLNNTNP
+444 
-454 NTIQSDNRY
+454 
-463 RLSFDVIG
+463 
-471 DGWDEF
+471 
-477 SINLDES
+477 
-484 HFAAGF
+484 
-490 NKETLTSISDFTNV
+490 
-504 HKASMINRHVTF
+504 
-516 EYTPSTS
+516 
-523 YNEKFYMNLYFVIKG
+523 YMNLYFVIKG

-558 MPVFDAVDTIKIET
+558 MPVFDAVDTIKVET
-572 NGDITSLLNATL
+572 DGDITSLLNATL

-647 PTYFESGTSVFECSC
+647 PTYFESGTSIFECSC

-672 LVGHVVEF
+672 LVGNVVEF
-680 VNEWHTLRVN
+680 VNEWHSLRVN

-695 MLEPANVDKL
+695 MLEPENVDKL

-712 ESYSDDEKAAIAS
+712 ESYSDDERAAIAS

-769 VIVLFTILGFIP
+769 VIVLFAILGFIP
-781 IVCYIVAL
+781 IVYYIVAL

>member
-26 NHSIAKIASAEESTL
+26 NHSVAKIASAEESTL

-64 AVDRTFACEVSTA
+64 AVDRTFACEVSMA
-77 SVKTVTHN
+77 SVKTITHN

-92 TLQGNQQIHTLGNLL
+92 TLQGNEQYHTLGNLL

-222 NNFDNLEVGAT
+222 NNFDNLETGAT
-233 SAPNVLPAEGSSLNV
+233 SVPNILPAKSSLNV
-248 AQTDNGNKYVR
+248 AQTANGNKYVR

-264 TTDLYRKF
+264 TTDLDRNF
-272 YLHQL
+272 YLYQL
-277 NNTNPN
+277 NDTNPN

-306 INLDES
+306 INLDEA
-312 HFAAGFNKETLT
+312 HFAAGFNKETLI

-344 EYTPSTSYNEKFY
+344 EYTPSTSYNKNFY
-357 MNLYFVIKGYENSQ
+357 MNLYFVIKGY
-371 LDFGIDNIQIEKMNI
+371 
-386 IPDTNV
+386 
-392 FANNFDN
+392 A
-399 LETGATS
+399 
-406 APNVLPAEGSSLN
+406 
-419 VAQTDNGNKYVR
+419 
-431 FQGDITTDLYRKF
+431 
-444 YLHQLNNTNP
+444 
-454 NTIQSDNRY
+454 
-463 RLSFDVIG
+463 
-471 DGWDEF
+471 
-477 SINLDES
+477 
-484 HFAAGF
+484 
-490 NKETLTSISDFTNV
+490 
-504 HKASMINRHVTF
+504 
-516 EYTPSTS
+516 
-523 YNEKFYMNLYFVIKG
+523 
-538 YENSQLDFGID
+538 NSQLDFGID

-558 MPVFDAVDTIKIET
+558 MPVFDAVDTIKVET
-572 NGDITSLLNATL
+572 DGDITSLLNATL

-712 ESYSDDEKAAIAS
+712 ESYSDDERAAIAS

-769 VIVLFTILGFIP
+769 VIVLFAILGFIP
-781 IVCYIVAL
+781 IVYYIVAL

>member
-53 NIIANDASELW
+53 NITANDASELW

-92 TLQGNQQIHTLGNLL
+92 TLQGNQQYHTLGNLL

-192 TGNAQ
+192 TENAQ
-197 EGNTVFMDD
+197 ESNTVFMDD

-222 NNFDNLEVGAT
+222 NDFDNLEVGAT
-233 SAPNVLPAEGSSLNV
+233 SVPNILPSNSSLNV

-264 TTDLYRKF
+264 TTDLYRNF
-272 YLHQL
+272 YLYQL
-277 NNTNPN
+277 NDTNPN

-312 HFAAGFNKETLT
+312 HFAAGFNKDTLT

-337 INRHVTF
+337 VNRHVTL
-344 EYTPSTSYNEKFY
+344 EYTPSTSYN
-357 MNLYFVIKGYENSQ
+357 
-371 LDFGIDNIQIEKMNI
+371 
-386 IPDTNV
+386 
-392 FANNFDN
+392 AN
-399 LETGATS
+399 
-406 APNVLPAEGSSLN
+406 
-419 VAQTDNGNKYVR
+419 Y
-431 FQGDITTDLYRKF
+431 
-444 YLHQLNNTNP
+444 
-454 NTIQSDNRY
+454 
-463 RLSFDVIG
+463 
-471 DGWDEF
+471 
-477 SINLDES
+477 
-484 HFAAGF
+484 
-490 NKETLTSISDFTNV
+490 
-504 HKASMINRHVTF
+504 
-516 EYTPSTS
+516 
-523 YNEKFYMNLYFVIKG
+523 YMNLYFVIKG

-558 MPVFDAVDTIKIET
+558 MPVFDAVDTIKVET
-572 NGDITSLLNATL
+572 DGDIASLLNATL

-632 RVHVHGWKEKTVITA
+632 RVHVHGWKEKTVITP
-647 PTYFESGTSVFECSC
+647 PTYFESGTSIFECSC

-680 VNEWHTLRVN
+680 VNEWHSLRVN

-695 MLEPANVDKL
+695 MLEPENVDKL

-712 ESYSDDEKAAIAS
+712 ESYNDDERAAIAS

-739 YLKTLLNY
+739 YLKTLLNH

-758 IITAIDNNQAN
+758 IITAIDNNQTN
-769 VIVLFTILGFIP
+769 VIVLFAILGFIP
-781 IVCYIVAL
+781 IVYYVIAL
-789 KKKKAN
+789 KKRKTN

>member
-26 NHSIAKIASAEESTL
+26 NHSVAKIASAEESTL

-77 SVKTVTHN
+77 SVKTITHN

-92 TLQGNQQIHTLGNLL
+92 TLQGNQQYHTLGNLL

-174 SFDFI
+174 CFDFI

-222 NNFDNLEVGAT
+222 NDFDNLEVGAT
-233 SAPNVLPAEGSSLNV
+233 SVPNILPANSSLNV
-248 AQTDNGNKYVR
+248 AQTANGNKYVR

-264 TTDLYRKF
+264 TTDLYRNF
-272 YLHQL
+272 YLYQL
-277 NNTNPN
+277 NDTNPN

-312 HFAAGFNKETLT
+312 HFAAGFNKDTLT

-337 INRHVTF
+337 VNRHVTL
-344 EYTPSTSYNEKFY
+344 EYTPSTSYNQNY
-357 MNLYFVIKGYENSQ
+357 
-371 LDFGIDNIQIEKMNI
+371 
-386 IPDTNV
+386 
-392 FANNFDN
+392 
-399 LETGATS
+399 
-406 APNVLPAEGSSLN
+406 
-419 VAQTDNGNKYVR
+419 
-431 FQGDITTDLYRKF
+431 
-444 YLHQLNNTNP
+444 
-454 NTIQSDNRY
+454 
-463 RLSFDVIG
+463 
-471 DGWDEF
+471 
-477 SINLDES
+477 
-484 HFAAGF
+484 
-490 NKETLTSISDFTNV
+490 
-504 HKASMINRHVTF
+504 
-516 EYTPSTS
+516 
-523 YNEKFYMNLYFVIKG
+523 YMNLYFVIKG

-572 NGDITSLLNATL
+572 DGDITSLLNATL

-601 DLSSIDLTT
+601 DLSSIDLAI

-712 ESYSDDEKAAIAS
+712 ESYSDDERVAIAS

-769 VIVLFTILGFIP
+769 VIVLFAILGFIP
-781 IVCYIVAL
+781 IVYYIVAL

>member
-26 NHSIAKIASAEESTL
+26 NHSVAKIASAEESTL

-77 SVKTVTHN
+77 SVKTITHN

-92 TLQGNQQIHTLGNLL
+92 TLQGNQQYHTLGNLL

-222 NNFDNLEVGAT
+222 NDFDNLEVGAT
-233 SAPNVLPAEGSSLNV
+233 SVPNILPANSSLNV
-248 AQTDNGNKYVR
+248 AQTANGNKYVR

-264 TTDLYRKF
+264 TTDLYRNF
-272 YLHQL
+272 YLYQL
-277 NNTNPN
+277 NDTNPN

-312 HFAAGFNKETLT
+312 HFAAGFNKDTLT
-324 SISDFTNVHKASM
+324 SINDFTNVHKASM
-337 INRHVTF
+337 VNRHVTF
-344 EYTPSTSYNEKFY
+344 EYTPSTSYNQNYY

-371 LDFGIDNIQIEKMNI
+371 LDFGIDNIQIEKTTI

-399 LETGATS
+399 LEAGATS
-406 APNVLPAEGSSLN
+406 VPNILPANSSLN
-419 VAQTDNGNKYVR
+419 VAQTANGNKYVR
-431 FQGDITTDLYRKF
+431 FQGDITTDLYRNF
-444 YLHQLNNTNP
+444 YLYQLNDTNP

-490 NKETLTSISDFTNV
+490 NKDTLTSINDFTNV
-504 HKASMINRHVTF
+504 HKASMVNRHVTF

-523 YNEKFYMNLYFVIKG
+523 YNQNYYMNLYFVIKG

-601 DLSSIDLTT
+601 DLSSIDLAI

-712 ESYSDDEKAAIAS
+712 ESYSDDERAAIAS

-739 YLKTLLNY
+739 YLETLLNY

-769 VIVLFTILGFIP
+769 VIVLFAILGFIP
-781 IVCYIVAL
+781 IVYYIVAL

>member
-26 NHSIAKIASAEESTL
+26 NHSVVKIASAEESTL

-77 SVKTVTHN
+77 SVKTITHN

-92 TLQGNQQIHTLGNLL
+92 TLQGNQQYHTLGNLL

-222 NNFDNLEVGAT
+222 NDFDNLEVGAT
-233 SAPNVLPAEGSSLNV
+233 SVPNILPANSSLNV
-248 AQTDNGNKYVR
+248 AQTANGNKYVR

-264 TTDLYRKF
+264 TTDLYRNF
-272 YLHQL
+272 YLYQL
-277 NNTNPN
+277 NDTNPN

-306 INLDES
+306 INLDEA
-312 HFAAGFNKETLT
+312 HFAAGFNKDILT
-324 SISDFTNVHKASM
+324 SISDFKNVHKASM

-344 EYTPSTSYNEKFY
+344 EYTPSTSYNQNY
-357 MNLYFVIKGYENSQ
+357 
-371 LDFGIDNIQIEKMNI
+371 
-386 IPDTNV
+386 
-392 FANNFDN
+392 
-399 LETGATS
+399 
-406 APNVLPAEGSSLN
+406 
-419 VAQTDNGNKYVR
+419 
-431 FQGDITTDLYRKF
+431 
-444 YLHQLNNTNP
+444 
-454 NTIQSDNRY
+454 
-463 RLSFDVIG
+463 
-471 DGWDEF
+471 
-477 SINLDES
+477 
-484 HFAAGF
+484 
-490 NKETLTSISDFTNV
+490 
-504 HKASMINRHVTF
+504 
-516 EYTPSTS
+516 
-523 YNEKFYMNLYFVIKG
+523 YMNLYFVIKG

-584 TYPNGD
+584 TYPTGD

-625 YRYEDAV
+625 YRYEDEV

-647 PTYFESGTSVFECSC
+647 PTYFESGTSLFECSC

-712 ESYSDDEKAAIAS
+712 ESYSDDERAAIAS

-769 VIVLFTILGFIP
+769 VIVLFAILGFIP
-781 IVCYIVAL
+781 IVYYIVAL

>member
-26 NHSIAKIASAEESTL
+26 NHSVAKIASAEESTL

-53 NIIANDASELW
+53 NITANDASELW

-92 TLQGNQQIHTLGNLL
+92 TLQGNQQYHTLGNLL

-222 NNFDNLEVGAT
+222 NNFDNLEAGAT
-233 SAPNVLPAEGSSLNV
+233 SVPNILPANSSLNV
-248 AQTDNGNKYVR
+248 AQTANGNKYVR

-264 TTDLYRKF
+264 TTDLYRNF
-272 YLHQL
+272 YLYQL
-277 NNTNPN
+277 NETNPN

-337 INRHVTF
+337 INRHVTL
-344 EYTPSTSYNEKFY
+344 EYTPSTSYN
-357 MNLYFVIKGYENSQ
+357 
-371 LDFGIDNIQIEKMNI
+371 
-386 IPDTNV
+386 
-392 FANNFDN
+392 AN
-399 LETGATS
+399 
-406 APNVLPAEGSSLN
+406 
-419 VAQTDNGNKYVR
+419 Y
-431 FQGDITTDLYRKF
+431 
-444 YLHQLNNTNP
+444 
-454 NTIQSDNRY
+454 
-463 RLSFDVIG
+463 
-471 DGWDEF
+471 
-477 SINLDES
+477 
-484 HFAAGF
+484 
-490 NKETLTSISDFTNV
+490 
-504 HKASMINRHVTF
+504 
-516 EYTPSTS
+516 
-523 YNEKFYMNLYFVIKG
+523 YMNLYFVIKG

-558 MPVFDAVDTIKIET
+558 MPVFDAVDTIKVET
-572 NGDITSLLNATL
+572 DGDITSLLNATL

-695 MLEPANVDKL
+695 MLEPGNVDKL

-712 ESYSDDEKAAIAS
+712 KSYSDDERAAIAS

-769 VIVLFTILGFIP
+769 VIVLFAILGFIP
-781 IVCYIVAL
+781 IVYYIVAL

>member
-26 NHSIAKIASAEESTL
+26 NHSVAKIANAEESTL

-92 TLQGNQQIHTLGNLL
+92 TLQGNQQYHTLGNLL

-222 NNFDNLEVGAT
+222 NDFDNLEVGAT
-233 SAPNVLPAEGSSLNV
+233 SVSNILPANSSLNV
-248 AQTDNGNKYVR
+248 AQTANGNKYVR

-264 TTDLYRKF
+264 TTDLYRTF

-277 NNTNPN
+277 NDTNPN

-312 HFAAGFNKETLT
+312 HFAAGFNKDTLT

-337 INRHVTF
+337 VNRHVTL
-344 EYTPSTSYNEKFY
+344 EYTPSTSYNQNYY

-371 LDFGIDNIQIEKMNI
+371 LDFGIDNIQIEKTTI

-399 LETGATS
+399 LEAGATS
-406 APNVLPAEGSSLN
+406 VPNILPANSSLN
-419 VAQTDNGNKYVR
+419 VAQTANGNKYVR
-431 FQGDITTDLYRKF
+431 FQGDITTDLYRTF
-444 YLHQLNNTNP
+444 YLHQLNDTNP

-490 NKETLTSISDFTNV
+490 NKDTLTSISDFTNV
-504 HKASMINRHVTF
+504 HKASMVNRHVTL

-523 YNEKFYMNLYFVIKG
+523 YNQNYYMNLYFVIKG

-572 NGDITSLLNATL
+572 DGDITSLLNATL

-601 DLSSIDLTT
+601 DLSSIDLAT

-712 ESYSDDEKAAIAS
+712 ESYSDDERAAIAS

-769 VIVLFTILGFIP
+769 VIVLFAILGFIP
-781 IVCYIVAL
+781 IVYYIVAL